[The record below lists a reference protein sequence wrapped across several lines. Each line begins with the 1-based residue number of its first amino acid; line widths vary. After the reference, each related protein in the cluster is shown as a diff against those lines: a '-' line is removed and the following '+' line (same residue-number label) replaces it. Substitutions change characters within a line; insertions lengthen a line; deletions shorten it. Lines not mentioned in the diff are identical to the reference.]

1 MMIYLLPMI
10 KFDRYLEGQRALI
23 EARLDEVLPAE
34 EIAPQ
39 ELHAAMRY
47 SVTGGGKR
55 IRAILCLA
63 SCLAAGGRSD
73 DALTA
78 AAALEILH
86 AYTLI
91 HDDLPA
97 MDDDDMRRGKPSCHK
112 AFGEA
117 EAILAGD
124 ALLTL
129 AFELLAQN
137 DAQRREEPAALV
149 SELAH
154 AAGSLGVV
162 GGQYVD
168 IKSDRHMEDEEALRF
183 IQTHKTA
190 DLIRVACRMGGI
202 VAGAGNDHLR
212 ALDSYGGSI
221 GIAFQIVDDLLDET
235 GLQEELGKPLGSD
248 REQGKMTAVTL
259 YGLDGA
265 RHRAGE
271 LIASAKKSLESLPG
285 DIKPLQELADMVLS
299 RRK

>member
-1 MMIYLLPMI
+1 MLYLLRMI
-10 KFDRYLEGQRALI
+10 HFEEELEDRRALI
-23 EARLDEVLPAE
+23 EGRLDKVLPPAE
-34 EIAPQ
+34 TPPG

-47 SVTGGGKR
+47 SVMGGGKR

-63 SCLAAGGRSD
+63 SCVAAGGNSE
-73 DALTA
+73 DALTP

-129 AFELLAQN
+129 AFELLA
-137 DAQRREEPAALV
+137 REPTHNSYKPAALV
-149 SELAH
+149 SELA
-154 AAGSLGVV
+154 AATGSRGVV

-168 IKSDRHMEDEEALRF
+168 IKSDSRLDDEEELRF
-183 IQTHKTA
+183 IQIHKTA
-190 DLIRVACRMGGI
+190 DLIRVSCRMGGI
-202 VAGAGNDHLR
+202 VAGANPDQLR
-212 ALDSYGGSI
+212 ALDSYGGKI

-235 GLQEELGKPLGSD
+235 GVQEELGKPLGSD
-248 REQGKMTAVTL
+248 REQGKMTAVSL

-265 RHRAGE
+265 RHRASE
-271 LIASAKKSLESLPG
+271 LIASAKKSLATMPG
-285 DIKPLQELADMVLS
+285 DIKPLQGLADMVLA

>member
-1 MMIYLLPMI
+1 MLYLLRMI
-10 KFDRYLEGQRALI
+10 HFEEELEDRRALI
-23 EARLDEVLPAE
+23 EGRLDEVLPPAE
-34 EIAPQ
+34 TPPG

-47 SVTGGGKR
+47 SVMGGGKR

-63 SCLAAGGRSD
+63 SCVAAGGNSE
-73 DALTA
+73 DALTP

-129 AFELLAQN
+129 AFELLA
-137 DAQRREEPAALV
+137 REPTHNSYKPAALV
-149 SELAH
+149 SELA
-154 AAGSLGVV
+154 AATGSRGVV

-168 IKSDRHMEDEEALRF
+168 IKSDSRLDDEEELRF
-183 IQTHKTA
+183 IQIHKTA
-190 DLIRVACRMGGI
+190 DLIRAACRMGGI
-202 VAGAGNDHLR
+202 VAGANPDQLR
-212 ALDSYGGSI
+212 ALDSYGGKI

-235 GLQEELGKPLGSD
+235 GVQEELGKPLGSD
-248 REQGKMTAVTL
+248 REQGKMTAVSL

-265 RHRAGE
+265 RHRASE
-271 LIASAKKSLESLPG
+271 LIASAKKSLATMPG
-285 DIKPLQELADMVLS
+285 DIKPLQGLADMVLA